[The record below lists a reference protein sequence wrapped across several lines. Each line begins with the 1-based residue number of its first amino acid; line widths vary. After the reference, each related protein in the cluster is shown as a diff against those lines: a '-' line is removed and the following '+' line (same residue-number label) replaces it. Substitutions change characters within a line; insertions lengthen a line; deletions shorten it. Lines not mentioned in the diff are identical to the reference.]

1 MEEKRMREISDEEL
15 ENVSGGGCS
24 QYTSYVIDGK
34 RYKVIPNNG
43 DVNGCSSFV
52 CRWCGGGKGKHLAGV
67 NSNTVVARIKM
78 PTIAAD
84 ANIFMVAIARNF
96 IKTHKKQTER

>member
-52 CRWCGGGKGKHLAGV
+52 CRWCGGGKGKHLAGCELQYCGR
-67 NSNTVVARIKM
+67 SYK
-78 PTIAAD
+78 D
-84 ANIFMVAIARNF
+84 ANYCSRCEYFHGRYCEKFYKNA
-96 IKTHKKQTER
+96 